1 MLLIFH
7 SVVINRIVIKRKFM
21 LDLPEIISIDRKQEL
36 AECKHLHTFWS
47 LAAGHWGHRLM
58 LGVHNHEPSFEGSG
72 R

>member
-1 MLLIFH
+1 
-7 SVVINRIVIKRKFM
+7 M